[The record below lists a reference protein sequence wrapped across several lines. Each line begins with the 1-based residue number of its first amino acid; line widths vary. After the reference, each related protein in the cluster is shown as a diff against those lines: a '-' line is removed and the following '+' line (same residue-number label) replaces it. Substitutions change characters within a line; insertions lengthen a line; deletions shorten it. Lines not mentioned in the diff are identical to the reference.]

1 MVLRRTL
8 KLAVCG
14 IAAGLL
20 GAAAVAR
27 LLRGFLFGMSALD
40 PMTFAAVIVL
50 LCLVALAA
58 GLVPAMRAASINPI
72 ETLRME

>member
-1 MVLRRTL
+1 
-8 KLAVCG
+8 
-14 IAAGLL
+14 
-20 GAAAVAR
+20 

-40 PMTFAAVIVL
+40 PVTFAAVIVL

>member
-1 MVLRRTL
+1 LRRTL

>member
-1 MVLRRTL
+1 MVLRQTL